1 MPFAT
6 DGGSGTVT
14 VSRAVWSDS
23 GEMAPPQGQRYLSL
37 DVTVT
42 ATSGEVPVD
51 AILFLAET
59 SDGPTLPGFGPDLD
73 RPLGGRLLRA
83 GQEVSGQLGY
93 VLAPGPVRGSCGGRD
108 APGGGRDRDPG
119 PVSGSFRNR
128 RFRATAP
135 EDRPRR
141 SRSASRV
148 IVTDGDAV
156 LLFADTDPGIP
167 GSGWWVTP
175 GGGIDPGETPRA
187 AAVREVAEETGLVIE
202 PERLVG
208 PVAVRTV
215 VHGYSDQVLSQ
226 HESFFVLAVDAP
238 FEIVPD
244 GWTADEQ
251 THSRRLGLAPAGH
264 ARRTASAGVAGR
276 ISPNSSPS
284 PDAATPGRST
294 SVGSRSRPCR

>member
-1 MPFAT
+1 M
-6 DGGSGTVT
+6 
-14 VSRAVWSDS
+14 
-23 GEMAPPQGQRYLSL
+23 
-37 DVTVT
+37 
-42 ATSGEVPVD
+42 
-51 AILFLAET
+51 
-59 SDGPTLPGFGPDLD
+59 
-73 RPLGGRLLRA
+73 
-83 GQEVSGQLGY
+83 
-93 VLAPGPVRGSCGGRD
+93 
-108 APGGGRDRDPG
+108 
-119 PVSGSFRNR
+119 SGSFRNR

-226 HESFFVLAVDAP
+226 HESFFLLAVDAR

-251 THSRRLGLAPAGH
+251 LTLAGWGWHRLATLGELPQPVWPAGLAELVAL
-264 ARRTASAGVAGR
+264 AGR
-276 ISPNSSPS
+276 RHAWPV
-284 PDAATPGRST
+284 DLGRVEEST
-294 SVGSRSRPCR
+294 LPVN